1 MDQEASL
8 CSPNNKEAR
17 VEILATDRLV
27 TRLRYG
33 KPEKKRVGGGGGGG
47 GGADL
52 AILPHQI
59 KEANRLRLLC
69 QINT

>member
-27 TRLRYG
+27 TRTWKAR
-33 KPEKKRVGGGGGGG
+33 KKKGGGGE

-52 AILPHQI
+52 AILPYQI

-69 QINT
+69 QIST